1 MIDLEQLVEV
11 QINRSNRKGYRN
23 QGFDCDMGDIIQ
35 VKMKNLY
42 RPANSIR
49 IKVICENCGKEYS
62 MLWSNYQT
70 LLKQDDKRPFCKDC
84 ASIKEKEVI
93 KNKYGVESLFQLKEY
108 QDKAK
113 KTCLEKYGEEYVT
126 RTKDFQEKRNKT
138 NLEKYRCISPLG
150 NKEVI
155 KKSKDTLKKNYGVDN
170 PPQSKEIQE
179 KIRESF
185 SKNGTQKVSKQ
196 QQSLFDYL
204 DRNEG
209 FELNYPMSRFNID
222 IADTKNKIAI
232 EYNGGRHNLQ
242 VKMGTLT
249 QSEFIQKETYRKK
262 ILYSNNW
269 KIITLI
275 SPYRSFIP
283 DKDSFLSFK
292 EVCYN
297 YFEKENRHWVEL
309 YVEENNRVKT
319 SMFEMPFA
327 DFVNKYLTVND

>member
-1 MIDLEQLVEV
+1 M
-11 QINRSNRKGYRN
+11 
-23 QGFDCDMGDIIQ
+23 
-35 VKMKNLY
+35 
-42 RPANSIR
+42 
-49 IKVICENCGKEYS
+49 
-62 MLWSNYQT
+62 
-70 LLKQDDKRPFCKDC
+70 
-84 ASIKEKEVI
+84 
-93 KNKYGVESLFQLKEY
+93 
-108 QDKAK
+108 
-113 KTCLEKYGEEYVT
+113 
-126 RTKDFQEKRNKT
+126 
-138 NLEKYRCISPLG
+138 G

-170 PPQSKEIQE
+170 PSQSKEIQE

-292 EVCYN
+292 EACYN